1 MARRALR
8 APNVPFTSSCQGRGT
23 WVRGFSSGN
32 ETRLETDPRICPR
45 PCEGVGLQCEPNCEE
60 TPDETGA
67 ARRFW
72 DGMIS
77 SKPNLRMCQK
87 FRLPDDCHHFM
98 SKPHQTTVILVSLFC
113 FHLVILV
120 SLSKKATTSVS
131 TLRNPAV
138 RHRGDQPWH
147 GAAVPF
153 SNFSAAS
160 SHVEG
165 PSWLKQTWPDTCVT
179 CGWKMLASMGP
190 SIHPAMDSYQMF
202 YIVLYQSHPRHV
214 SPSHTLDG

>member
-32 ETRLETDPRICPR
+32 ETRLEMDPRICPR
-45 PCEGVGLQCEPNCEE
+45 PCEGVGLQCEPNCED

-98 SKPHQTTVILVSLFC
+98 SKPHQTTVILVSLSKKLQRALAPCEIQPWGIEETSRGMGQQFP
-113 FHLVILV
+113 LVTLVLLPAMLRVLHGWNKLGQTLV
-120 SLSKKATTSVS
+120 SLVVG
-131 TLRNPAV
+131 R
-138 RHRGDQPWH
+138 
-147 GAAVPF
+147 
-153 SNFSAAS
+153 
-160 SHVEG
+160 
-165 PSWLKQTWPDTCVT
+165 C
-179 CGWKMLASMGP
+179 
-190 SIHPAMDSYQMF
+190 
-202 YIVLYQSHPRHV
+202 
-214 SPSHTLDG
+214 